1 MRALLLACALAVAA
15 ARDDAATVRTL
26 EDRLKKL
33 DGHESQM
40 SSAEKSKLTAMR
52 QRLSA
57 LKRSM
62 GDEDAPQSLE
72 RTPSRHQIEAA
83 EEEPAHELERDA
95 ASPAALESR
104 YRKLKA
110 KVDSTPE
117 LKDDAEVMSTLR
129 SVEKKLK
136 AASGGAS
143 HASHAAKAA
152 PASLERTASDGRT
165 VREIIRHAE
174 EHLGAMEASGSSA
187 ERARARAAKKQF
199 AGLSAPLG
207 KSSAA
212 SAVSRALERV
222 RGAVAEMNDPSGA
235 EIAEAPRAKYAASL
249 ERNEE
254 EDEVPELEEEEEE
267 EADLERG
274 GDARVGAVVKKLE
287 AAVNT
292 LKAKPDALAK
302 SPELQQLLKRTRAHV
317 ADLEANLGVDGAAR
331 PPAGADMESGMEVRC
346 HPPTAPLPPPPPTPP
361 AHPPRPSPLRCRRAS
376 LRSPSA
382 STPSAQRWRRTP
394 SSPTTRSS
402 PPSSPRRSATS
413 PISTASSSAA
423 RRRRRSCRRRRRS
436 CRRSRRR
443 RRRRRRT
450 RCCRRRRC
458 RRCRRAARRRSRRSR
473 RSRRARASP
482 TSRRWRRSEHAWEG
496 AVGIRNGKRAG
507 GDGRDGDPRVQ
518 TR

>member
-1 MRALLLACALAVAA
+1 MMRALLLACALAVAA

-72 RTPSRHQIEAA
+72 RTPSRPHIEAT

-199 AGLSAPLG
+199 ADLSATLG
-207 KSSAA
+207 KSSDA

-222 RGAVAEMNDPSGA
+222 RGAVSEMNDPSGA

-249 ERNEE
+249 EREE

-331 PPAGADMESGMEVRC
+331 APAGADMESGMEVRR
-346 HPPTAPLPPPPPTPP
+346 HPIGPPPPPPP
-361 AHPPRPSPLRCRRAS
+361 AQPPPPPLRCGRACSDRRARRPPRKVAANPELADDPKLAAVVAS
-376 LRSPSA
+376 AKPAFRSRQA
-382 STPSAQRWRRTP
+382 RRG
-394 SSPTTRSS
+394 SG
-402 PPSSPRRSATS
+402 
-413 PISTASSSAA
+413 ASSKAS
-423 RRRRRSCRRRRRS
+423 
-436 CRRSRRR
+436 SRKAVVEVEGAVVGGGA
-443 RRRRRRT
+443 
-450 RCCRRRRC
+450 
-458 RRCRRAARRRSRRSR
+458 RAAADVAAVGAVGAPLKRSRRSR

-482 TSRRWRRSEHAWEG
+482 TSRRWRRSSTREKG
-496 AVGIRNGKRAG
+496 C
-507 GDGRDGDPRVQ
+507 GDP
-518 TR
+518 

>member
-1 MRALLLACALAVAA
+1 MMRALLLACALAVAA

-199 AGLSAPLG
+199 ADLSATLG
-207 KSSAA
+207 KSSDA

-249 ERNEE
+249 EREEE
-254 EDEVPELEEEEEE
+254 EDEVPELEEEEEEE

-346 HPPTAPLPPPPPTPP
+346 QPPTAPLPLTPTPR
-361 AHPPRPSPLRCRRAS
+361 AHPPSLTPPLQARLAPIAERVHALRAKVAANPELADDPKLAAVVASAKRHLSDLHGELERGSKASPKAS
-376 LRSPSA
+376 SKAKL
-382 STPSAQRWRRTP
+382 
-394 SSPTTRSS
+394 SSKSKAP
-402 PPSSPRRSATS
+402 
-413 PISTASSSAA
+413 SSAA
-423 RRRRRSCRRRRRS
+423 AHALLPTSPLSALSARRSKAKS
-436 CRRSRRR
+436 TLKAKS
-443 RRRRRRT
+443 
-450 RCCRRRRC
+450 
-458 RRCRRAARRRSRRSR
+458 ARKSL
-473 RSRRARASP
+473 ADLEAM
-482 TSRRWRRSEHAWEG
+482 EE
-496 AVGIRNGKRAG
+496 I
-507 GDGRDGDPRVQ
+507 
-518 TR
+518 

>member
-1 MRALLLACALAVAA
+1 MMRALLLACALAVAA

-199 AGLSAPLG
+199 ADLSATLG
-207 KSSAA
+207 KSSDA

-249 ERNEE
+249 ERTEE

-331 PPAGADMESGMEVRC
+331 PPAGADMESGMEVRR
-346 HPPTAPLPPPPPTPP
+346 HPP
-361 AHPPRPSPLRCRRAS
+361 PSP
-376 LRSPSA
+376 SPRL
-382 STPSAQRWRRTP
+382 PS
-394 SSPTTRSS
+394 SS
-402 PPSSPRRSATS
+402 PPHPSAAGAPRSDRRARPRPPRKGGGEPRTRRR
-413 PISTASSSAA
+413 PEA
-423 RRRRRSCRRRRRS
+423 RRRRRLGEAPPLRS
-436 CRRSRRR
+436 P
-443 RRRRRRT
+443 
-450 RCCRRRRC
+450 
-458 RRCRRAARRRSRRSR
+458 
-473 RSRRARASP
+473 RRARARHWHEGVAEAVVEVEGAVVGGGARAAADVAAVGAVGAP
-482 TSRRWRRSEHAWEG
+482 LEGEVDAQGEVGAQEPRRPRGDGGDLSTRLG
-496 AVGIRNGKRAG
+496 KAVGIRNGKREG
-507 GDGRDGDPRVQ
+507 GWGAERRGPSCADALTKVGSR
-518 TR
+518 

>member
-1 MRALLLACALAVAA
+1 MLSAKKMMRALLLACALAVAA

-72 RTPSRHQIEAA
+72 RTPSRHQIEAT

-199 AGLSAPLG
+199 ADLSATLG
-207 KSSAA
+207 KSSDA

-249 ERNEE
+249 EREEE
-254 EDEVPELEEEEEE
+254 EDEVPELEEEEEEE

-346 HPPTAPLPPPPPTPP
+346 HPPTAPLPLTPTPR
-361 AHPPRPSPLRCRRAS
+361 AHPPRP
-376 LRSPSA
+376 
-382 STPSAQRWRRTP
+382 TP
-394 SSPTTRSS
+394 
-402 PPSSPRRSATS
+402 
-413 PISTASSSAA
+413 AA
-423 RRRRRSCRRRRRS
+423 
-436 CRRSRRR
+436 
-443 RRRRRRT
+443 
-450 RCCRRRRC
+450 
-458 RRCRRAARRRSRRSR
+458 
-473 RSRRARASP
+473 
-482 TSRRWRRSEHAWEG
+482 
-496 AVGIRNGKRAG
+496 
-507 GDGRDGDPRVQ
+507 
-518 TR
+518 

>member
-1 MRALLLACALAVAA
+1 MMRALLLACALAVAA

-199 AGLSAPLG
+199 ADLSATLG
-207 KSSAA
+207 KSSDA

-222 RGAVAEMNDPSGA
+222 RGAVAEMNDPSGG

-249 ERNEE
+249 ERTEE

-331 PPAGADMESGMEVRC
+331 APAGADMESGMEVRR
-346 HPPTAPLPPPPPTPP
+346 HPPTAPLPPTPTPR
-361 AHPPRPSPLRCRRAS
+361 AHPPRPTPPLQARLAPIAERVHALRAKVAANPE
-376 LRSPSA
+376 LADDPKLAAVVASA
-382 STPSAQRWRRTP
+382 KRHLSDLHGELERGSKA
-394 SSPTTRSS
+394 SSKSS
-402 PPSSPRRSATS
+402 SKAKLSSKSKAP
-413 PISTASSSAA
+413 SSAA
-423 RRRRRSCRRRRRS
+423 AHALLPTSPLSALSARRSKAKS
-436 CRRSRRR
+436 TLKAKS
-443 RRRRRRT
+443 
-450 RCCRRRRC
+450 
-458 RRCRRAARRRSRRSR
+458 ARKSL
-473 RSRRARASP
+473 ADLEAM
-482 TSRRWRRSEHAWEG
+482 EE
-496 AVGIRNGKRAG
+496 I
-507 GDGRDGDPRVQ
+507 
-518 TR
+518 

>member
-1 MRALLLACALAVAA
+1 MMRALLLACALAVAA

-72 RTPSRHQIEAA
+72 RTPSRHQIEAT

-199 AGLSAPLG
+199 ADLSATLG
-207 KSSAA
+207 KSSDA

-222 RGAVAEMNDPSGA
+222 RGAVAEMNDPSGD

-249 ERNEE
+249 ERTEE
-254 EDEVPELEEEEEE
+254 EDEVPELEDEEEEE

-346 HPPTAPLPPPPPTPP
+346 HPPTAPPPPTPP
-361 AHPPRPSPLRCRRAS
+361 TPRAHPPLTPPLQARLAPIAERVHALRAKVAANPE
-376 LRSPSA
+376 LADDPKLAAVVASA
-382 STPSAQRWRRTP
+382 KRHLSDLHGELERGTGTKA
-394 SSPTTRSS
+394 SSKSKAP
-402 PPSSPRRSATS
+402 
-413 PISTASSSAA
+413 SSAA
-423 RRRRRSCRRRRRS
+423 AHALLPTSPLSSLSARRSKAKS
-436 CRRSRRR
+436 TLKAKS
-443 RRRRRRT
+443 
-450 RCCRRRRC
+450 
-458 RRCRRAARRRSRRSR
+458 ARKSL
-473 RSRRARASP
+473 ADLEAM
-482 TSRRWRRSEHAWEG
+482 EE
-496 AVGIRNGKRAG
+496 I
-507 GDGRDGDPRVQ
+507 
-518 TR
+518 

>member
-1 MRALLLACALAVAA
+1 MMRALLLACALAVTA

-72 RTPSRHQIEAA
+72 RTPSRHQIEAT

-199 AGLSAPLG
+199 ADLSATLG
-207 KSSAA
+207 KSSDA

-222 RGAVAEMNDPSGA
+222 RGAVSEMNDPSGA

-249 ERNEE
+249 ERTEE
-254 EDEVPELEEEEEE
+254 EDELPELEDEEEEE

-346 HPPTAPLPPPPPTPP
+346 HPPTAPLPPTPRP
-361 AHPPRPSPLRCRRAS
+361 ELIPPSPLRCRRAS

-413 PISTASSSAA
+413 RISTASSSAA
-423 RRRRRSCRRRRRS
+423 LARRR
-436 CRRSRRR
+436 RRSRRR

-450 RCCRRRRC
+450 RCCRRRRS

-482 TSRRWRRSEHAWEG
+482 TSRRWRRSEQEKNGEWWG
-496 AVGIRNGKRAG
+496 GVGGMWDVKG
-507 GDGRDGDPRVQ
+507 PTTRVQ

>member
-143 HASHAAKAA
+143 SHAAKAA

-187 ERARARAAKKQF
+187 ERARARREEAVRR
-199 AGLSAPLG
+199 PLG
-207 KSSAA
+207 DPRE
-212 SAVSRALERV
+212 VER
-222 RGAVAEMNDPSGA
+222 RLRRLAR
-235 EIAEAPRAKYAASL
+235 PRARARRGVGD
-249 ERNEE
+249 ER
-254 EDEVPELEEEEEE
+254 P
-267 EADLERG
+267 
-274 GDARVGAVVKKLE
+274 
-287 AAVNT
+287 
-292 LKAKPDALAK
+292 
-302 SPELQQLLKRTRAHV
+302 
-317 ADLEANLGVDGAAR
+317 LGRRDRRGAAR
-331 PPAGADMESGMEVRC
+331 EVCGVAR
-346 HPPTAPLPPPPPTPP
+346 AQGGGGGGGGR
-361 AHPPRPSPLRCRRAS
+361 PR
-376 LRSPSA
+376 
-382 STPSAQRWRRTP
+382 
-394 SSPTTRSS
+394 
-402 PPSSPRRSATS
+402 
-413 PISTASSSAA
+413 A
-423 RRRRRSCRRRRRS
+423 RRRRARRRGGEEARGGGEHAQGEARRPRQVARAAAAPQAHARP
-436 CRRSRRR
+436 RRRPRGQPRRR
-443 RRRRRRT
+443 RRRAAAGRRRHGVGDGGALPPAD
-450 RCCRRRRC
+450 RPPSPHPDS
-458 RRCRRAARRRSRRSR
+458 RAHPPLTPPLQARLAPIAERVHALRAKVAANPELADDPKLAAVVASAKRHLSDLHGELERGSKASPKASSKSKAPSSAAAHALLPTSPLSALSARRSKAKSTLKAK
-473 RSRRARASP
+473 SARKSLADL
-482 TSRRWRRSEHAWEG
+482 EAMEE
-496 AVGIRNGKRAG
+496 I
-507 GDGRDGDPRVQ
+507 
-518 TR
+518 

>member
-1 MRALLLACALAVAA
+1 MMRALLLACALAVAA

-199 AGLSAPLG
+199 ADLSATLG
-207 KSSAA
+207 KSSDA

-222 RGAVAEMNDPSGA
+222 RGAVAEMNDPSGG

-249 ERNEE
+249 ERTEE
-254 EDEVPELEEEEEE
+254 EDEVPELEEEEEEEE

-331 PPAGADMESGMEVRC
+331 PPAGADMESGMEVRR
-346 HPPTAPLPPPPPTPP
+346 HPPIAPPPPPPRLP
-361 AHPPRPSPLRCRRAS
+361 ELIPPRPTPLRCRRAS

-423 RRRRRSCRRRRRS
+423 
-436 CRRSRRR
+436 
-443 RRRRRRT
+443 
-450 RCCRRRRC
+450 
-458 RRCRRAARRRSRRSR
+458 
-473 RSRRARASP
+473 
-482 TSRRWRRSEHAWEG
+482 
-496 AVGIRNGKRAG
+496 V
-507 GDGRDGDPRVQ
+507 
-518 TR
+518 

>member
-1 MRALLLACALAVAA
+1 MMRALLLACALAVAA

-199 AGLSAPLG
+199 ADLSATLG
-207 KSSAA
+207 KSSDA

-222 RGAVAEMNDPSGA
+222 RGAVAEMNDPSGG

-249 ERNEE
+249 ERTEE

-331 PPAGADMESGMEVRC
+331 APAGADMESGMEVRR
-346 HPPTAPLPPPPPTPP
+346 HPPIAPLPP
-361 AHPPRPSPLRCRRAS
+361 HPD
-376 LRSPSA
+376 SPS
-382 STPSAQRWRRTP
+382 
-394 SSPTTRSS
+394 SS
-402 PPSSPRRSATS
+402 PPPHTPPLQARLAPIAERVHALRAKVAANPELADDPKLAAVVASAKRHLSDLHGELERGSKASSK
-413 PISTASSSAA
+413 ASSKAKLSSKSKAPSSAA
-423 RRRRRSCRRRRRS
+423 AHALLPTSPLSALSARRSKAKS
-436 CRRSRRR
+436 TLKAKS
-443 RRRRRRT
+443 
-450 RCCRRRRC
+450 
-458 RRCRRAARRRSRRSR
+458 ARKSL
-473 RSRRARASP
+473 ADLEAM
-482 TSRRWRRSEHAWEG
+482 EE
-496 AVGIRNGKRAG
+496 I
-507 GDGRDGDPRVQ
+507 
-518 TR
+518 

>member
-199 AGLSAPLG
+199 ADLSATLG
-207 KSSAA
+207 KSSDA

-249 ERNEE
+249 ERK
-254 EDEVPELEEEEEE
+254 EEEEEE

-346 HPPTAPLPPPPPTPP
+346 HPPTVPLPLTPTPELIP
-361 AHPPRPSPLRCRRAS
+361 PSPLRCRRAS

-423 RRRRRSCRRRRRS
+423 RRRRRRR
-436 CRRSRRR
+436 RRSRRR

-482 TSRRWRRSEHAWEG
+482 TSRRWRRSEQEK
-496 AVGIRNGKRAG
+496 NGDWAG
-507 GDGRDGDPRVQ
+507 GVGGMWDVKGPTTRVQ

>member
-1 MRALLLACALAVAA
+1 MMRALLLACALAVAA

-62 GDEDAPQSLE
+62 GDEDAPRSLE

-199 AGLSAPLG
+199 ADLSATLG
-207 KSSAA
+207 KSSDA

-222 RGAVAEMNDPSGA
+222 RGAVAEMNDPSGG

-249 ERNEE
+249 ERTEE

-331 PPAGADMESGMEVRC
+331 PPAGADMESGMEVRR
-346 HPPTAPLPPPPPTPP
+346 HPPTAPLPLTPTPR
-361 AHPPRPSPLRCRRAS
+361 AHPPLTPPLQARLAPIAERVHALRAKVAANPE
-376 LRSPSA
+376 LADDPKLAAVVASA
-382 STPSAQRWRRTP
+382 KRHLSDLHGELERGSKA
-394 SSPTTRSS
+394 SSKASS
-402 PPSSPRRSATS
+402 KAKLSSKSKAP
-413 PISTASSSAA
+413 SSAA
-423 RRRRRSCRRRRRS
+423 AHALLPTSPLSALSARRSKAKS
-436 CRRSRRR
+436 TLKAKS
-443 RRRRRRT
+443 
-450 RCCRRRRC
+450 
-458 RRCRRAARRRSRRSR
+458 ARKSL
-473 RSRRARASP
+473 ADLEAM
-482 TSRRWRRSEHAWEG
+482 EE
-496 AVGIRNGKRAG
+496 I
-507 GDGRDGDPRVQ
+507 
-518 TR
+518 

>member
-1 MRALLLACALAVAA
+1 MMRALLLACAWAVAA

-72 RTPSRHQIEAA
+72 RTSSRHQIEAA

-199 AGLSAPLG
+199 ADLSATLG
-207 KSSAA
+207 KSSDA

-249 ERNEE
+249 ER
-254 EDEVPELEEEEEE
+254 EEEEEE

-292 LKAKPDALAK
+292 LKA
-302 SPELQQLLKRTRAHV
+302 S
-317 ADLEANLGVDGAAR
+317 
-331 PPAGADMESGMEVRC
+331 
-346 HPPTAPLPPPPPTPP
+346 PTP
-361 AHPPRPSPLRCRRAS
+361 
-376 LRSPSA
+376 SPSR
-382 STPSAQRWRRTP
+382 P
-394 SSPTTRSS
+394 
-402 PPSSPRRSATS
+402 
-413 PISTASSSAA
+413 SSAA
-423 RRRRRSCRRRRRS
+423 PQAHARPRRRPRGQP
-436 CRRSRRR
+436 RRR
-443 RRRRRRT
+443 RRRAAAGGRRHGVGDGGAPPPADRPPPLT
-450 RCCRRRRC
+450 PTPELIPPHPS
-458 RRCRRAARRRSRRSR
+458 AAGAPRSD
-473 RSRRARASP
+473 RRARPRPPRKVAANPELP
-482 TSRRWRRSEHAWEG
+482 T
-496 AVGIRNGKRAG
+496 
-507 GDGRDGDPRVQ
+507 
-518 TR
+518 T